1 MKCCDKFYR
10 DMFDRCNV
18 VMLWSGGRRKAGN
31 TAVQGG
37 GRGIR
42 DYVSLMVC
50 KKSGTD
56 QLNISK

>member
-1 MKCCDKFYR
+1 MVR
-10 DMFDRCNV
+10 GPEE
-18 VMLWSGGRRKAGN
+18 GGKYGSA
-31 TAVQGG
+31 GG